1 MVNVAVTKDKFILEM
16 LKKYPKENV
25 IDEGRT
31 VRVEIPSGK
40 MDDREAVAF
49 ALSVKFKG
57 KLKPKKT
64 EISFGTYSVVV
75 KPQGKR
81 TAAKATPNGGSVYYG
96 ILGKL
101 PLEKMD
107 VSELRDIDFSFV
119 SSKKLPR
126 NLKEVSDIKGIS
138 EFNKELENA
147 SKSANSANG
156 INLKIG
162 TFTVKNA
169 VGVMAIVGKEPKADY
184 VVVSKDRNR
193 LYPSFYISYK
203 LGTSAKDFQNYSG
216 ISEKTSLLIWK
227 HPETKKFFNK
237 LQALYEENAQ
247 EEVKQEISDSE
258 IIFHAIY
265 GQDYG
270 KKYGI
275 DNVNILAQGK
285 VRISKSG
292 VVSYD
297 HIIENGTLP
306 GKTDPYH
313 PVFGARTATGRG
325 AKTPY
330 GTTIVGF
337 RIGIF
342 PRAYRTRW
350 MKVG

>member
-1 MVNVAVTKDKFILEM
+1 MANVAVTKDKFILEM
-16 LKKYPKENV
+16 LKKYPKESV

-40 MDDREAVAF
+40 TEDREAVAF

-57 KLKPKKT
+57 KLKTVKT

-81 TAAKATPNGGSVYYG
+81 TASKSPPYYG

-101 PLEKMD
+101 PLDSMD
-107 VSELRDIDFSFV
+107 VSELRDIDSSFV
-119 SSKKLPR
+119 GSKKLPR
-126 NLKEVSDIKGIS
+126 ILKEVSDIKGIS
-138 EFNKELENA
+138 EFNKEIENA
-147 SKSANSANG
+147 SKSANG

-162 TFTVKNA
+162 SFTIKNA

-184 VVVSKDRNR
+184 VVVSKDGKR
-193 LYPSFYISYK
+193 LYPAFYISYK

-216 ISEKTSLLIWK
+216 ISEKTSQFIWK
-227 HPETKKFFNK
+227 HNETKKFFKK
-237 LQALYEENAQ
+237 LQTLYEENAQ

-258 IIFHAIY
+258 IIFRAMY

-306 GKTDPYH
+306 AKSDPYH

-325 AKTPY
+325 ANTPY